1 MGYLIP
7 KSNNLTT
14 LTALKLQNHLTSPSQ
29 NRTKIVINQALS
41 VSECVV
47 FRYIVHWDMLE
58 QFKESQSW
66 QTITCRYI
74 ESDILRDKTAIIA
87 IPVPN
92 QVDWKPGTSFESV
105 ELGLLV

>member
-1 MGYLIP
+1 
-7 KSNNLTT
+7 
-14 LTALKLQNHLTSPSQ
+14 
-29 NRTKIVINQALS
+29 
-41 VSECVV
+41 
-47 FRYIVHWDMLE
+47 MLE